1 MTRISIVLT
10 SLLLVTTLTTFNPI
24 SFNSGINFFK
34 IKNIEIENIRILE
47 KKKLY
52 ELFNTKLYYSNLLLV
67 NKKKI
72 QQILKDNQLIKS
84 IEVKKIYPNKLRIK
98 IYEKNPIAILYNKTD
113 VFYLTKQG
121 EEIHFFKNENLKNL
135 PKIFGGQKNF
145 LQIYSSLI
153 DIKFPISKIKSFYYY
168 DIGRW
173 DIILK
178 NSKVI
183 KLPVKNF
190 QESLNNYK
198 DLNKNLNFEKYNIF
212 DYRIKDQLILN

>member
-113 VFYLTKQG
+113 VFYLTRQG

-135 PKIFGGQKNF
+135 PKIFGKQKNF